1 MWLPVLLFSLV
12 LASPLAAAEHRVA
25 PGTGSLAAAIAEAA
39 PGDVLMLTDGAI
51 WDLSLS
57 IGRLSSPAR
66 AALSS
71 MARAPVA

>member
-39 PGDVLMLTDGAI
+39 PAMC
-51 WDLSLS
+51 
-57 IGRLSSPAR
+57 
-66 AALSS
+66 
-71 MARAPVA
+71 